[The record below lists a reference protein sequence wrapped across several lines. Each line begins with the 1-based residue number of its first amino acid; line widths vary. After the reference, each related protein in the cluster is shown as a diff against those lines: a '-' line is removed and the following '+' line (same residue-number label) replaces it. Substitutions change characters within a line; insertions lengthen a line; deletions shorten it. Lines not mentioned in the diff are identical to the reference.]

1 MRRRVVRWT
10 DMYYRDIESCFPKR
24 LLEAG
29 RTKNKSFNNILKVIG
44 KNMKINSNWKLGA
57 AVGTALSMGSGAA
70 FAGPHG
76 FDLHNVFHGASAAM
90 AGTSIAHVEDP
101 VSAVFGNPAT
111 LTTYYGGTN
120 FMFGATFYMPRA
132 RMQHDGSA
140 GYATGEAAA
149 LVNIT
154 NGATGKALAASGGY
168 LIACAGDEIYANS
181 SSIIGSIGVIYSSF
195 GFTELIKKIGVERR
209 VHTAGKNKSSLDPF
223 QEEKSE
229 DIERLKNIQLDLH
242 KDFIKV
248 VEESRGSKL
257 KKDGIELFSGEFWA
271 GSKSQ
276 ELGLIDGLGNANE
289 ILKEKFGEDVVIKK
303 FEKSKG
309 WLSKRL
315 SSSSNQMDQLAN
327 ILEERSIWQ
336 RYGF

>member
-1 MRRRVVRWT
+1 MFSFFKKKKIVAHIKLNGVIGNVGRFKQGL
-10 DMYYRDIESCFPKR
+10 DFSGQEEIIEKAFSLKKAKAVAITINSPGGSPVQSHLIYSFIREQAK
-24 LLEAG
+24 
-29 RTKNKSFNNILKVIG
+29 KNKMKVF
-44 KNMKINSNWKLGA
+44 
-57 AVGTALSMGSGAA
+57 V
-70 FAGPHG
+70 FA
-76 FDLHNVFHGASAAM
+76 
-90 AGTSIAHVEDP
+90 ED
-101 VSAVFGNPAT
+101 V
-111 LTTYYGGTN
+111 
-120 FMFGATFYMPRA
+120 
-132 RMQHDGSA
+132 
-140 GYATGEAAA
+140 
-149 LVNIT
+149 
-154 NGATGKALAASGGY
+154 AASGGY

-223 QEEKSE
+223 QDEKKE

-242 KDFIKV
+242 KDFIDV

-257 KKDGIELFSGEFWA
+257 KKDQIELFSGEFWSGNKA
-271 GSKSQ
+271 K
-276 ELGLIDGLGNANE
+276 ELGLVDGIGNANQ

-309 WLSKRL
+309 WLSKKL